1 MSRNTCKKEFW
12 FSFNS
17 KRPQIW
23 DSVSNYHLDGLNKL
37 THPIS
42 VLESAILLFTSLSFS
57 VYVNSATF
65 SSSVEMAPKF
75 TFRFIIPKYR
85 VGKIGFLKFHFEIAF
100 SKQGCFRHFSNPIFV
115 PASLANQTLFLY
127 LKNKAIK
134 FFVQARIDA
143 KLKMKVSLIALE
155 VLKCQLL
162 HFESRKSDFP
172 SPR

>member
-1 MSRNTCKKEFW
+1 MPRNTCKKVFW

-37 THPIS
+37 TRLIS
-42 VLESAILLFTSLSFS
+42 VQESAISLFISLCFS

-85 VGKIGFLKFHFEIAF
+85 GLQNRIFEIPLRDCIFKARVF
-100 SKQGCFRHFSNPIFV
+100 SSFFKPYFCTGLLSQPNPIFV
-115 PASLANQTLFLY
+115 PQKQSHKVFRSSSDRRQIENENFPHCPWG
-127 LKNKAIK
+127 
-134 FFVQARIDA
+134 
-143 KLKMKVSLIALE
+143 LKMPTFAFWI
-155 VLKCQLL
+155 
-162 HFESRKSDFP
+162 
-172 SPR
+172 